1 LSEAGV
7 IAPYVL
13 DGAVNAELFAV
24 YFEQVLVP
32 MLLPNDIVI
41 MDNLPAHKVPAVR
54 RAIDAAGAQLLLLP
68 PYSPDLNPIEM
79 VFSQMKAKLRYEAH
93 RSVEALWNALA
104 SVADAI
110 TPTQCASYFRHCG
123 YSQSA

>member
-1 LSEAGV
+1 MLNCSRSTSSKCSS
-7 IAPYVL
+7 PCCC
-13 DGAVNAELFAV
+13 
-24 YFEQVLVP
+24 P
-32 MLLPNDIVI
+32 MTSSSWTIFLPTRS
-41 MDNLPAHKVPAVR
+41 PAVR
-54 RAIDAAGAQLLLLP
+54 RAIDAAGAQLLFLP